1 MKKLFITAIAVFT
14 LFLADAQT
22 LTTPVP
28 SPPQTIK
35 QNFGLSNIE
44 LSYSRPGIKGRK
56 IFGDLVPF
64 GKVWRTGANNATTVT
79 FGDAV
84 TIGGTKIP
92 AGKYGLLTIPDK
104 KSWIIII
111 SKQTDVTNPAD
122 YKQDQDMV
130 RVEVNPMNMD
140 PAIETFTMQFA
151 NVKPN
156 SCDLILLWDKTAVA
170 LPIATDVETK
180 VMAQIDQLMNKDN
193 RPYYNAALYYMDNG
207 KDLNQA
213 LAWFDKAVE
222 LTPKAYWVHHQ
233 RANCLAKMGKKDE
246 AKAAAEK
253 SKSLAATAEPPNDDY
268 VKLNEK
274 LLAELNK

>member
-1 MKKLFITAIAVFT
+1 MRKLLFTAIAVFI
-14 LFLADAQT
+14 FCFADAQT
-22 LTTPVP
+22 LTTPQP
-28 SPPQTIK
+28 SPTQTIK
-35 QNFGLSNIE
+35 QNFGLSNVE

-64 GKVWRTGANNATTVT
+64 GKVWRTGANNATTLT

-104 KSWIIII
+104 KNWIIII
-111 SKQTDVTNPAD
+111 SKQTDVTSPAD
-122 YKQDQDMV
+122 YKQDQDLV
-130 RVEVNPMNMD
+130 RVETKTMD
-140 PAIETFTMQFA
+140 MEMSVETFTMQFA
-151 NVKPN
+151 NVKPA
-156 SCDLILLWDKTAVA
+156 SCELYMIWDKTAVA
-170 LPIATDVETK
+170 LPITTDVETK

-193 RPYYNAALYYMDNG
+193 RPYFNAAMYYMDNG

-222 LTPKAYWVHHQ
+222 LQPAAFFIHHQ
-233 RANCLAKMGKKDE
+233 RANCLARLGKKEE

-253 SKSLAATAEPPNDDY
+253 SKALAIEQKNDDY
-268 VKLNEK
+268 VRLNEK

>member
-1 MKKLFITAIAVFT
+1 MRKLFFTVIAAFT
-14 LFLADAQT
+14 LCLADAQT
-22 LTTPVP
+22 LTTPQP
-28 SPPQTIK
+28 SPTQTIK
-35 QNFGLSNIE
+35 QNFGLSNVE

-64 GKVWRTGANNATTVT
+64 GKVWRTGANNASTLT

-111 SKQTDVTNPAD
+111 SKQTDVTSPAD
-122 YKQDQDMV
+122 YKQDQDVV
-130 RVEVNPMNMD
+130 RVEAKTMD
-140 PAIETFTMQFA
+140 MDNSLETFTMQFA
-151 NVKPN
+151 NVKPTT
-156 SCDLILLWDKTAVA
+156 CELYMMWDKTAVA

-193 RPYYNAALYYMDNG
+193 RPYFNAAMYYMDNG

-222 LTPKAYWVHHQ
+222 LQPAAFFIHHQ
-233 RANCLAKMGKKDE
+233 RANCLARLGKKEE

-253 SKSLAATAEPPNDDY
+253 SKALAIEQKNDDY
-268 VKLNEK
+268 VRLNDK
-274 LLAELNK
+274 LLAELAK

>member
-1 MKKLFITAIAVFT
+1 MKKLFITAIAAFT
-14 LFLADAQT
+14 LILADAQT
-22 LTTPVP
+22 LTTPQP
-28 SPPQTIK
+28 SPTQTIK

-64 GKVWRTGANNATTVT
+64 GKVWRTGANNATTIT

-111 SKQTDVTNPAD
+111 TKQTDATSPAD
-122 YKQDQDMV
+122 YKQDQDLV
-130 RVEVNPMNMD
+130 RVEANTMD
-140 PAIETFTMQFA
+140 MGMTVETFTMQFA
-151 NVKPN
+151 NVKPA
-156 SCDLILLWDKTAVA
+156 SCELMMIWDKTAVA

-193 RPYYNAALYYMDNG
+193 RPYFNAAMYYMDNG

-213 LAWFDKAVE
+213 LAWFDKGVE
-222 LTPKAYWVHHQ
+222 LQPKAFWIHHQ
-233 RANCLAKMGKKDE
+233 RANCLAKLGKKDD
-246 AKAAAEK
+246 ARVAAEK
-253 SKSLAATAEPPNDDY
+253 SKALAIDQKNDDY
-268 VKLNEK
+268 VTLNNK